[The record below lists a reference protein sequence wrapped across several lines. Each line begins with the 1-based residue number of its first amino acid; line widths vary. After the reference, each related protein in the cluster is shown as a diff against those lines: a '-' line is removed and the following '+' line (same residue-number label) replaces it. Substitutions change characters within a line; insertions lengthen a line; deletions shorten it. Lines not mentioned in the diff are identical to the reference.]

1 MEKWSRRQ
9 ESNLYP
15 TLRRHVHYPL
25 CYGEKN
31 ELLEYKMIKVGI
43 AKKRWGEVIINAFA
57 NLPSAHR
64 PNLIR

>member
-1 MEKWSRRQ
+1 
-9 ESNLYP
+9 
-15 TLRRHVHYPL
+15 L